1 MSTPRRP
8 RALRHAR
15 GFAIVEVLVSTLIF
29 AVGVLGIVGLQ
40 AGMTRA
46 QTQAKLRGDATY
58 LAAELVGLMWAD
70 RPNLALYAS
79 AQCATLVR
87 CQDWSQK
94 VGRALPGAS
103 TAVTVDATSGVVTI
117 AISWTTGQG
126 TQTYRSATAVTS

>member
-1 MSTPRRP
+1 M
-8 RALRHAR
+8 
-15 GFAIVEVLVSTLIF
+15 LVSTLVF

-79 AQCATLVR
+79 AQCPTLAR

-103 TAVTVDATSGVVTI
+103 TAVTVNATSGVVTI